1 MRAQSVAAV
10 LRHAVSA
17 GEYAPGTK
25 LNEVAVAEKLG
36 ISRNTLREGFATLA
50 ADGIIDRIPNRG
62 VFIASPTSDDILSL
76 YRARAVIEPGAL
88 QWGDALDVDTLDRI
102 VADAEASVSAASV
115 ASSAALAA
123 SDTSAASAE
132 AEAPVPTPAATALA
146 NQLFHRT
153 VVEAAG
159 SALLNE
165 EMDRLLARM
174 RLVFLT
180 VERVRPGLHSD
191 FVPVNRQIVTL
202 LQAGDRAGAAEAL
215 QVSLVKTGTSLAS
228 TLRG

>member
-17 GEYAPGTK
+17 GEYSPGEK

-36 ISRNTLREGFATLA
+36 ISRNTLRESFAALT
-50 ADGIIDRIPNRG
+50 ADGIVDRIPNRG
-62 VFIASPTSDDILSL
+62 VFIASPGAEDIRNL

-88 QWGDALDVDTLDRI
+88 LWGDALDADALDRI
-102 VADAEASVSAASV
+102 VADAETSESARSAAE
-115 ASSAALAA
+115 A
-123 SDTSAASAE
+123 AE
-132 AEAPVPTPAATALA
+132 AAETALA

-159 SALLNE
+159 SDLLNE

-180 VERVRPGLHSD
+180 VERVRPGLHGD

-202 LQAGDRAGAAEAL
+202 LRAGDRAGAASAL
-215 QVSLVKTGTSLAS
+215 RASLVATGESLAS
-228 TLRG
+228 TVSR

>member
-17 GEYAPGTK
+17 GEYSPGEK

-36 ISRNTLREGFATLA
+36 ISRNTLRESFAALA
-50 ADGIIDRIPNRG
+50 ADGIVDRIPNRG
-62 VFIASPTSDDILSL
+62 VFIASPGAEDIRNL
-76 YRARAVIEPGAL
+76 YRARAVVEPGTL
-88 QWGDALDVDTLDRI
+88 LWGDALDVDALDRI
-102 VADAEASVSAASV
+102 VTDAEVSVSEFSP
-115 ASSAALAA
+115 
-123 SDTSAASAE
+123 AE
-132 AEAPVPTPAATALA
+132 TALA

-153 VVEAAG
+153 VVESAG

-165 EMDRLLARM
+165 EMDRLLAQM

-180 VERVRPGLHSD
+180 VERNRPGFHSE

-202 LQAGDRAGAAEAL
+202 LRAGDRAGAASAL
-215 QVSLVKTGTSLAS
+215 RASLVETGESLAS
-228 TLRG
+228 TVSR